1 MCIIE
6 EIKVRQRS
14 RDRDIL
20 EGDRN
25 TAYFYAIAN
34 HRARKKK
41 IEGMQGERGLVQDT
55 QIILNIT
62 SAWTVTSG
70 IGRIWCRQKRM

>member
-55 QIILNIT
+55 
-62 SAWTVTSG
+62 
-70 IGRIWCRQKRM
+70 